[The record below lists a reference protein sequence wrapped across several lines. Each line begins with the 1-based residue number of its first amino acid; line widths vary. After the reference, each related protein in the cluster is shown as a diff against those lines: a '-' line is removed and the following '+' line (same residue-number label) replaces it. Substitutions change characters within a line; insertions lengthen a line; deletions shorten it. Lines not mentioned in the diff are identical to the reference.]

1 LLPGTPFFSYIID
14 NSGNTDEEK
23 MPSIIAPVSSP
34 PPRKFF
40 SKITS
45 TKSHTRHFMS
55 NGISTNNIIPTTA
68 KENYASNNN
77 LFNGIP
83 TFSKMT
89 SSTASSLQFHPS
101 NLTLSE
107 NSKFLICC
115 LMWYISSSLS
125 SNTGKQIMN
134 SFKYPVTLTFI
145 QFLFVACWSAIT
157 EKLFNKHNIKKPT
170 KIIIQTIVP
179 LSLFMIVGHVFSS
192 IAISRIPVSL
202 VHTIK
207 VS

>member
-1 LLPGTPFFSYIID
+1 
-14 NSGNTDEEK
+14 

-34 PPRKFF
+34 PQRKFF

-55 NGISTNNIIPTTA
+55 NGISNNFIPTTTTTTSTDYCA
-68 KENYASNNN
+68 DNNTTKNNN
-77 LFNGIP
+77 LFNGIR
-83 TFSKMT
+83 TFSNFST
-89 SSTASSLQFHPS
+89 SSTSSISSFKLHPS

-134 SFKYPVTLTFI
+134 SFKYPVTLTFV
-145 QFLFVACWSAIT
+145 QFLFVACWSAIM

-207 VS
+207 VKKKLGFFY